1 MKKVS
6 LGKLVGGILKAAP
19 APLLQWQPESK
30 PYPRVLDMNTE
41 AVKGR
46 GGLYAVWHLGVRPQ
60 WLRVGATA
68 DLGGSFAMLKTAPW
82 IVLHENNA
90 GVFAAFAFAPP
101 AAAAGMAR
109 FLADTLRPVFQME
122 NSVGDLSL
130 DVAPVA
136 APLPPGT
143 RP

>member
-6 LGKLVGGILKAAP
+6 LGKLVGSILKAAP
-19 APLLQWQPESK
+19 PAQLWQPDGK
-30 PYPRVLDMNTE
+30 PYPRLLAFNPE
-41 AVKGR
+41 GVKGR
-46 GGLYAVWHLGVRPQ
+46 QGVYAVWHLGVRPQ

-68 DLGGSFAMLKTAPW
+68 DLGESFTALKEAPW

-90 GVFAAFAFAPP
+90 GVFAAWTFAPP
-101 AAAAGMAR
+101 AEAAGMAR
-109 FLADTLRPVFQME
+109 FLAEKLTPAFQAE
-122 NSVGDLSL
+122 RCTGDLPL
-130 DVAPVA
+130 DVAPIA